1 LPEKALLLVANC
13 TGHSGEEL
21 VSEDG
26 QFTTTFLPP
35 NTTALIQPMDQNPV
49 NLTKLAYRKSLLSQI
64 VSSDEE
70 DLSKCL
76 KEFSLKHAF
85 FLLSNA
91 WGSLKTQTIEKS

>member
-1 LPEKALLLVANC
+1 MPEKALLLVANC

-26 QFTTTFLPP
+26 QFTTTFSPP
-35 NTTALIQPMDQNPV
+35 NMDQNPV

-85 FLLSNA
+85 SFI
-91 WGSLKTQTIEKS
+91 IECMG

>member
-26 QFTTTFLPP
+26 QFTTTFSPP
-35 NTTALIQPMDQNPV
+35 NMDQNPV
-49 NLTKLAYRKSLLSQI
+49 NYRKSLLSQI

-85 FLLSNA
+85 FFI
-91 WGSLKTQTIEKS
+91 IECMG

>member
-1 LPEKALLLVANC
+1 
-13 TGHSGEEL
+13 
-21 VSEDG
+21 
-26 QFTTTFLPP
+26 
-35 NTTALIQPMDQNPV
+35 MDQNPV

-85 FLLSNA
+85 FFI
-91 WGSLKTQTIEKS
+91 IECMG